1 MRPRSSVE
9 VFTDK
14 TGNGGPDGI
23 VPKIESAYHR
33 TCGVSV
39 GYGFEQRAFQV
50 PELCNITSPD
60 RCARNT
66 ADSSCRVHFEVH
78 SRGLRGWPS
87 IADSLPRLGTRWT
100 RIHGTGVSAK
110 LLGYLGFGVRVNA
123 YVSVQHPEI
132 CI

>member
-39 GYGFEQRAFQV
+39 GYGFEQCAFQV

-66 ADSSCRVHFEVH
+66 ADSSMPRPFRGPFPRFEGLAVH
-78 SRGLRGWPS
+78 RG
-87 IADSLPRLGTRWT
+87 
-100 RIHGTGVSAK
+100 
-110 LLGYLGFGVRVNA
+110 
-123 YVSVQHPEI
+123 
-132 CI
+132 